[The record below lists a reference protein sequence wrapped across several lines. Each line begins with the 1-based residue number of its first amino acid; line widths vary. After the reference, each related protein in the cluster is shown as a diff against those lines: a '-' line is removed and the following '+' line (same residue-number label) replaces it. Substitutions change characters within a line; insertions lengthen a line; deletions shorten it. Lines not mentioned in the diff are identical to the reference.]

1 MMVYQPIKIGDSSF
15 LDIRGKKYH
24 LKIWG
29 QPDAPKLFYLHGWAD
44 TGTTF
49 QFVIDAMQS
58 NWQVIA
64 IDWRGFGKTEHQN
77 SCYWFPDYLADL
89 DLILEAYSPD
99 EAVTLI
105 GHSMGANVA
114 SLYAGIKPER
124 VNQLINIE
132 GFGLSDSDPN
142 NAPVTYRRW
151 LEKQESTPKFNGYL
165 SYDELV
171 PRITKR
177 SPTMKLDRAAF
188 VAKEWAYEDSDGH
201 VSLRADPYHK
211 LPNAIQYR
219 RSEAEACWNN
229 ITAKTIFIWGEHTN
243 FNKEMDLMRNMT
255 SANHPFTKAEIVC
268 IKNTGHMIH
277 FENPES
283 LAAVLEDFLF
293 SN

>member
-255 SANHPFTKAEIVC
+255 SANHPFTKAEFVC

>member
-1 MMVYQPIKIGDSSF
+1 MMVYQPIKIGDSNF

-124 VNQLINIE
+124 VNRLINIE

-229 ITAKTIFIWGEHTN
+229 ITARTIFIWGEHTN

>member
-124 VNQLINIE
+124 VNRLINIE

-229 ITAKTIFIWGEHTN
+229 ITARTIFIWGEHTN

-283 LAAVLEDFLF
+283 LAVVLEDFLF

>member
-151 LEKQESTPKFNGYL
+151 LEKQNL
-165 SYDELV
+165 MD
-171 PRITKR
+171 I
-177 SPTMKLDRAAF
+177 
-188 VAKEWAYEDSDGH
+188 
-201 VSLRADPYHK
+201 YHMM
-211 LPNAIQYR
+211 
-219 RSEAEACWNN
+219 S
-229 ITAKTIFIWGEHTN
+229 
-243 FNKEMDLMRNMT
+243 
-255 SANHPFTKAEIVC
+255 
-268 IKNTGHMIH
+268 
-277 FENPES
+277 
-283 LAAVLEDFLF
+283 
-293 SN
+293 

>member
-177 SPTMKLDRAAF
+177 SPTIKLDRAAF

-229 ITAKTIFIWGEHTN
+229 ITARTIFIWGEHTN

>member
-29 QPDAPKLFYLHGWAD
+29 QPDAPKLFYLHGWAN

-124 VNQLINIE
+124 VNRLINIE

-188 VAKEWAYEDSDGH
+188 VAKEWAYEDSDGY

-229 ITAKTIFIWGEHTN
+229 ITARTIFIWGEHTN

-277 FENPES
+277 FENPGS
-283 LAAVLEDFLF
+283 LAVVLEDFLF

>member
-219 RSEAEACWNN
+219 RSESEACWNN
-229 ITAKTIFIWGEHTN
+229 ITARTIFIWGEHTN

>member
-49 QFVIDAMQS
+49 QFVIDAMQL

-77 SCYWFPDYLADL
+77 SCYWFPEYLADL

-219 RSEAEACWNN
+219 RAEAEACWNN
-229 ITAKTIFIWGEHTN
+229 ITARTIFIWGEHTN

>member
-49 QFVIDAMQS
+49 QFVIDAMQL

-124 VNQLINIE
+124 VNRLINIE

-188 VAKEWAYEDSDGH
+188 VAKEWAYEDSDGY

-211 LPNAIQYR
+211 LPNACLLY
-219 RSEAEACWNN
+219 
-229 ITAKTIFIWGEHTN
+229 
-243 FNKEMDLMRNMT
+243 T
-255 SANHPFTKAEIVC
+255 SPSPRDDT
-268 IKNTGHMIH
+268 
-277 FENPES
+277 
-283 LAAVLEDFLF
+283 
-293 SN
+293 